1 MLYGDRNFLKASV
14 TKSLVELQTRLINLY
29 VSNLRSLGTQ
39 ATLMGFF
46 CVEGTPEA
54 AFKKLFI
61 ICQYVCYDIFIDDAG
76 IYATHLQDTGA
87 KWPGLHVMYD
97 MFIHLAFT
105 LSLFGASQVTR
116 IQVWYLSCHGTAMS
130 IINTAVL
137 IFWSSAGNY
146 DHNVGP
152 STRAEGSGC

>member
-46 CVEGTPEA
+46 CVEG
-54 AFKKLFI
+54 
-61 ICQYVCYDIFIDDAG
+61 
-76 IYATHLQDTGA
+76 IYATSLQDTGA
-87 KWPGLHVMYD
+87 TWFGLHVLWD

-105 LSLFGASQVTR
+105 LSLFGASQV
-116 IQVWYLSCHGTAMS
+116 IHFSPKICLS
-130 IINTAVL
+130 L
-137 IFWSSAGNY
+137 
-146 DHNVGP
+146 
-152 STRAEGSGC
+152 